1 MRNQSIL
8 NELFL
13 SGLSDLEVLQLPLF
27 LFFLL
32 IYLMTIIWNLL
43 TIVLI
48 VTNSH
53 LHVPMYFFLGNLAS
67 LDLCYTSLTVPRM
80 LFDLHT
86 KTRKISIKACITQ
99 LFFLLFFAGCEDWL
113 LAVMSYDRYIAICKP
128 LHYTQIMSWKVCV
141 QLVSIVCC
149 VSFTHSLVHTLYAF
163 KITFCGSG
171 IIESFFCDLPQ
182 MFHISCSDIYIN
194 ILLVFLS
201 VGIFGGGAL
210 ILTILSYVYI
220 FTTVLKIQ
228 AKGNSSKVFSTCSSH
243 LTLLFMYYGSAMFS
257 YFWQSAGHQFFGDK
271 VLSIFYAVFLPFL
284 NPLIYSL
291 RNQDFRTAF
300 QFCLRRIFPQ
310 KQR

>member
-13 SGLSDLEVLQLPLF
+13 SGLSDLPVLQLPLF
-27 LFFLL
+27 LIFLL
-32 IYLMTIIWNLL
+32 IYLLTLILNLL

-48 VTNSH
+48 VTDSH
-53 LHVPMYFFLGNLAS
+53 LKVPMYFFVGNLAV
-67 LDLCYTSLTVPRM
+67 LDLCCSSVTIPRI

-86 KTRKISIKACITQ
+86 NTRRISIKACITQ
-99 LFFLLFFAGCEDWL
+99 VFFFIFFAGCEDL
-113 LAVMSYDRYIAICKP
+113 LLVVMSYDRYTAICQP
-128 LHYTQIMSWKVCV
+128 LHYTQLMSWKVCV

-149 VSFTHSLVHTLYAF
+149 LSFTQSLVHTLYAF
-163 KITFCGSG
+163 KLTFCGSD

-182 MFHISCSDIYIN
+182 LFHISCSDIFIN

-201 VGIFGGGAL
+201 GGILGSGAL
-210 ILTILSYVYI
+210 TLTILSYVYI

-228 AKGNSSKVFSTCSSH
+228 AKGNRSKVFSTCNSH
-243 LTLLFMYYGSAMFS
+243 LTLLFMNYGSAMFN
-257 YFWQSAGHQFFGDK
+257 YFWQSAGHHFFGDK
-271 VLSIFYAVFLPFL
+271 SVAIFYTVILPLL

-300 QFCLRRIFPQ
+300 QSVFRKIFPP
-310 KQR
+310 K